1 MPPVLLIITDDL
13 TGANDTGVQFARQGI
28 STIVSIHHEIPLTI
42 FAEDCQVLVV
52 NIESRHVAPDDAS
65 ARVFKVAQY
74 GVALDIPHF
83 YKKTDSTL
91 RGNIGSELAALLA
104 ATNEQALFF
113 APAYP
118 KLHRTTECG
127 AQLVAGVLLGQTSF
141 AGDLL
146 NPVNEAFVATILARQ
161 TDVQIRLF
169 AGEVVENSMPT
180 IYVMNAAS
188 DDDLR
193 SHARWLQEKK
203 LIKLLAGSAGWAEF
217 LPEVLHFKSSPVPTP
232 VLSAPMLI
240 VNGSLHENSL
250 RQIAYAAQHGMP
262 VIDFQADDAVR
273 QICEKINATGHVIL
287 TTSPTLPCAQAAE
300 NLAVNVGQILA
311 QTQIKTLIVFG
322 GDTLMAI
329 ANELDWKAFRPRAE
343 IFTGVP
349 IVEICEQENVLLVT
363 KAGGFGEEDLLITLK
378 LLIDNHKD

>member
-1 MPPVLLIITDDL
+1 MPPVLLIIADDL

-28 STIVSIHHEIPLTI
+28 STIVSIHHEIHLTI

-52 NIESRHVAPDDAS
+52 NTESRHVAPDEAY
-65 ARVFKVAQY
+65 ARVYKVAQQ
-74 GVALDIPHF
+74 GVARGIPHF

-118 KLHRTTECG
+118 KLHRTTERG
-127 AQLVAGVLLGQTSF
+127 SQLVADVPLGQTSF
-141 AGDLL
+141 ADDLL
-146 NPVNEAFVATILARQ
+146 NPVNEAFVPTILARQ

-169 AGEVVENSMPT
+169 AGEVVENSTPT

-193 SHARWLQEKK
+193 CHARWLQEKK

-217 LPEVLHFKSSPVPTP
+217 LPEVFPFKSSPSFTTS
-232 VLSAPMLI
+232 LNAPMLI

-250 RQIAYAAQHGMP
+250 RQITCAAQHGIPM
-262 VIDFQADDAVR
+262 IDFVMGDCVKEVCD
-273 QICEKINATGHVIL
+273 KINATGHAIL
-287 TTSPTLPCAQAAE
+287 TTNAKFSCAQAAA
-300 NLAVNVGQILA
+300 NLAQKVNQILA
-311 QTQIKTLIVFG
+311 QSPIKTLIVFG

-329 ANELDWKAFRPRAE
+329 ANELDWKAFCPRAE
-343 IFTGVP
+343 IMPGVP
-349 IVEICEQENVLLVT
+349 IVEICEDKNLLLVT

-378 LLIDNHKD
+378 LLID